1 MNDGSTLDA
10 SRPGVWDGRDAPKL
24 LTLER
29 LGTDL
34 FRNYYNQSNVN
45 SVLYGGQVLSQ
56 ALAAAQATVDDRQ
69 IHSLHGYFLRA
80 GRAAQRILFEVERMR
95 DGASFS
101 TRRVVA
107 RQSNSAIFH
116 MQCSFR
122 VSEDGFDHQVAPPVV
137 PAPEGL
143 DDLAEIARRGDP
155 RLPPYVMQRV
165 ADPFPIELKPVQ
177 PEQMFAPP
185 AQPRRQVWLR
195 VPSAAPVDEPDVH
208 RLILAYLSDYWLSGT
223 ALLPHAAPVPST
235 NLVFASLD
243 HGLWFHRYAR
253 VDDWLLYDTDS
264 PSASCGTGISR
275 GLIYDRTGRLI
286 ASSVQESLQRIR
298 ATTN

>member
-1 MNDGSTLDA
+1 MRESPAIDA
-10 SRPGVWDGRDAPKL
+10 LQPAAWDGLDAPKL

-29 LGTDL
+29 LSADL
-34 FRNYYNQSNVN
+34 FRNCYNQPNVN
-45 SVLYGGQVLSQ
+45 SVLYGCQVLSQ
-56 ALAAAQATVDDRQ
+56 ALAAAQATVDGRQ

-80 GRAAQRILFEVERMR
+80 GRAAQRILFQVERMR

-107 RQSNSAIFH
+107 SQSNSTIFH

-122 VSEDGFDHQVAPPVV
+122 VSEGGYDHQVDPPIV
-137 PAPEGL
+137 PAPEEL
-143 DDLAEIARRGDP
+143 DDLVEIARSGDP

-165 ADPFPIELKPVQ
+165 TDPFPIDLKPVQ
-177 PEQMFAPP
+177 PEQMFGRS
-185 AQPRRQVWLR
+185 AQPRRQVWFR
-195 VPSAAPVDEPDVH
+195 VPSAALVEEPNVH

-223 ALLPHAAPVPST
+223 ALLPHTAPVPSN

-243 HGLWFHRYAR
+243 HGLWFHRYSR

-275 GLIYDRTGRLI
+275 GLIYDRAGRLL

-298 ATTN
+298 GTVS